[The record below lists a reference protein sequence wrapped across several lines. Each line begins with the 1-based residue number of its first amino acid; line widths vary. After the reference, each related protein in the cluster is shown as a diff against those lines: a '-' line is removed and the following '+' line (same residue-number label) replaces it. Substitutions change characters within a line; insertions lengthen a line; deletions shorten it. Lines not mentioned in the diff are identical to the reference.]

1 MHFFKVENLKLVC
14 SSLFNAMCKVG
25 INPDTIAQCA
35 TDNAETLLQADAD
48 EQAWAKVALRTFYL
62 FERRERMEN
71 VF

>member
-1 MHFFKVENLKLVC
+1 
-14 SSLFNAMCKVG
+14 MCKVG

-62 FERRERMEN
+62 FEHRERMEN
-71 VF
+71 VFYFSVSNFHAFELESSSN